1 MESVKWITLVRGPIN
16 VMDRVIKG
24 EASAG
29 GGIPVREGSGDFLA
43 WGALTHSFGWRR
55 ASEVQLS

>member
-1 MESVKWITLVRGPIN
+1 MRGPIN
-16 VMDRVIKG
+16 VMDGVIKG

-29 GGIPVREGSGDFLA
+29 GGIPVRVGSGDFLH

-55 ASEVQLS
+55 AAEVQLS

>member
-1 MESVKWITLVRGPIN
+1 MRHPIN

-29 GGIPVREGSGDFLA
+29 RGTPVREGSGDFLA
-43 WGALTHSFGWRR
+43 WGALT
-55 ASEVQLS
+55 QLWLEEGI

>member
-1 MESVKWITLVRGPIN
+1 VRGPIN
-16 VMDRVIKG
+16 VMDGVIKG

-29 GGIPVREGSGDFLA
+29 GGIPVREGSGDFLH

-55 ASEVQLS
+55 AAEVQLS